1 VTTTCPTC
9 NHPHR
14 RGSDSCP
21 DSGLAILVVAII
33 CLALGAVLACG
44 L

>member
-1 VTTTCPTC
+1 MNAPCPYC

-14 RGSDSCP
+14 RASDSCP

-33 CLALGAVLACG
+33 CLALGAVLAYG